1 MEDAGVD
8 LDLTRLS
15 LGGALGDGLT
25 QALAGQ
31 EIAAFDALGAPFW
44 YALGSF
50 TNAAA
55 GPWAGARLRQFMAQ
69 PETERQGRSWRPALG
84 AMQTANGA
92 GHDAPLRLGVLEP
105 PSVGAD
111 AGHLSLAGRAVTL
124 RSAGQGN
131 LDVAAFSTE
140 GLDGLPPVTGATLTW
155 RPDGSPLGVRGGWVG
170 EREAMLGS
178 AATGA
183 FGRLAASSAFVGI
196 DGSAEVGAW
205 RLGAGAEVGT
215 VNGAGHGGLIAGV
228 TPLTTSAFG
237 VRAERLLAGEGTLT
251 LSLSQP
257 LRVEAGRARLSV
269 PVGRTKDG
277 FVRRN
282 AVSADLAPTGRE
294 VEVAAQWRKTLSA
307 GGELRLGAAWTR
319 HPGHAAG
326 ADPDLT
332 LLAGWRHAF

>member
-1 MEDAGVD
+1 MPGIS
-8 LDLTRLS
+8 RS
-15 LGGALGDGLT
+15 
-25 QALAGQ
+25 
-31 EIAAFDALGAPFW
+31 P
-44 YALGSF
+44 
-50 TNAAA
+50 
-55 GPWAGARLRQFMAQ
+55 GARSRCGA
-69 PETERQGRSWRPALG
+69 RGRG
-84 AMQTANGA
+84 G
-92 GHDAPLRLGVLEP
+92 
-105 PSVGAD
+105 
-111 AGHLSLAGRAVTL
+111 
-124 RSAGQGN
+124 

-140 GLDGLPPVTGATLTW
+140 GLDGLPPVTGATLAW